1 MIHRGYT
8 ERGEVIVSEQYY
20 IISGELTED
29 TLTFS
34 LNEKVDLATYTAT
47 GNMLVDSDS
56 LSFVYLLDGGEGY
69 SYIRFQEEAWPML
82 NNILTND
89 LTVFA
94 SSEGGNSLE
103 LIEMKEELS
112 YLVENI
118 KDNSNYGEEMNQA
131 VEKAFLTAS

>member
-1 MIHRGYT
+1 M
-8 ERGEVIVSEQYY
+8 SEQYY
-20 IISGELTED
+20 IISGELTD
-29 TLTFS
+29 QMLTFN
-34 LNEKVDLATYTAT
+34 LNEEVDLTTYTAT

-69 SYIRFQEEAWPML
+69 SYIRFQEEVWPML
-82 NNILTND
+82 NNILIND
-89 LTVFA
+89 LKVIAT
-94 SSEGGNSLE
+94 SEGGNSLE

-131 VEKAFLTAS
+131 VEKVFLTAS

>member
-1 MIHRGYT
+1 MP
-8 ERGEVIVSEQYY
+8 EQYY
-20 IISGELTED
+20 IVTGELTD
-29 TLTFS
+29 HTLTFG
-34 LNEKVDLATYTAT
+34 LNEKAELESYQPT

-69 SYIRFQEEAWPML
+69 TYIRFQEEVWPML
-82 NNILTND
+82 NNVLQKD
-89 LTVFA
+89 LTVIIT
-94 SSEGGNSLE
+94 SEGGESLE
-103 LIEMKEELS
+103 LVEIKEELT